1 MSVVAERSVAA
12 AAGWSPSGTT
22 EPGPR
27 LIWATAVGGYL
38 DGAWWPRSDAA
49 DPELRELLPAV
60 GAHLGGPVFRV
71 SLNIDA
77 WGAEQPRRLR
87 LPDHLVRLGWFRTL
101 DPAVVTLG
109 RSTRERITLLV
120 VPSTLSA
127 GDGETVMRRLAAET
141 VWPDTASAAI
151 NGSAGS

>member
-1 MSVVAERSVAA
+1 MSVVAERPVAA
-12 AAGWSPSGTT
+12 TTAWSPSDTT
-22 EPGPR
+22 EPGLR
-27 LIWATAVGGYL
+27 LIWADTAGRYL

-49 DPELRELLPAV
+49 DPELRELLPVV

-77 WGAEQPRRLR
+77 WGHEQPRRLR

-109 RSTRERITLLV
+109 RSTHERITLLV

-127 GDGETVMRRLAAET
+127 GDGESVMRRLAAES
-141 VWPDTASAAI
+141 VWPDTASEAI
-151 NGSAGS
+151 DGSGTS

>member
-1 MSVVAERSVAA
+1 MSVVAERPAA
-12 AAGWSPSGTT
+12 AVAGWSPSATT
-22 EPGPR
+22 GSGPR
-27 LIWATAVGGYL
+27 LLWAATAGRYL

-60 GAHLGGPVFRV
+60 AAHLGGAVFRV

-109 RSTRERITLLV
+109 RSTHERITLLV
-120 VPSTLSA
+120 VPSTLSS
-127 GDGETVMRRLAAET
+127 GEDVMRRLAAEP
-141 VWPDTASAAI
+141 VWPDVPSDAI
-151 NGSAGS
+151 G

>member
-1 MSVVAERSVAA
+1 MSVVADRAVVRVTR
-12 AAGWSPSGTT
+12 WSPSDTT
-22 EPGPR
+22 RPGPR
-27 LIWATAVGGYL
+27 LLWAATPGGYL

-60 GAHLGGPVFRV
+60 GAHLGGAVFRV

-87 LPDHLVRLGWFRTL
+87 LPDHLVRLGWFHTL

-109 RSTRERITLLV
+109 RSTHERITLLV

-127 GDGETVMRRLAAET
+127 GEDVMRRLAAAS
-141 VWPDTASAAI
+141 VWPDTASDAI
-151 NGSAGS
+151 DGSSTS